1 MDLHEKIAQ
10 LAYELYEKN
19 GKIEGRELDHWLEAE
34 KMIKESVRLNAET
47 KNATKGERRRG
58 HRRKI

>member
-10 LAYELYEKN
+10 LAYELYEKS
-19 GKIEGRELDHWLEAE
+19 GKIGGSELDHWLEAE
-34 KMIKESVRLNAET
+34 KIIKESVRINADT
-47 KNATKGERRRG
+47 QNAPKGERRRG